1 MSNNNLD
8 EYIDICIGSNGSHY
22 DVAKVIYELIKHKFI
37 YCGKN
42 IWKYNVNVNVNVNA
56 NVNDNVNDNT
66 NANVND
72 NVNDN
77 YIIDDKQT
85 KLKQE
90 LKSTIINN
98 FIMRSNYWD
107 DKASIEN
114 DINISLNYR
123 FKSSSLLKI
132 AHKLTD
138 DKYIICII
146 KELKQFFNTII
157 DD

>member
-42 IWKYNVNVNVNVNA
+42 IWKYNANVNDNTNVNVNVNT
-56 NVNDNVNDNT
+56 NDNT
-66 NANVND
+66 
-72 NVNDN
+72 NDN

>member
-1 MSNNNLD
+1 MDFQTFIFKTINIYIFKYKYNMSNNNLD

-22 DVAKVIYELIKHKFI
+22 DVSKVIYELIKNKFI

-42 IWKYNVNVNVNVNA
+42 NWKYND
-56 NVNDNVNDNT
+56 NDNF
-66 NANVND
+66 
-72 NVNDN
+72 
-77 YIIDDKQT
+77 IIDEKQS

-90 LKSTIINN
+90 LKSNVINN
-98 FIMRSNYWD
+98 FIIRSNYWD
-107 DKASIEN
+107 DKAALIQN
-114 DINISLNYR
+114 DINISLNYQL
-123 FKSSSLLKI
+123 KSSTLLQI

-138 DKYIICII
+138 DKYINCII